1 MRKFYFIFGR
11 QIEQWSVSRITN
23 KLTKNTPFFS
33 VQASTFSSQLKALS
47 GSTGRQAGR
56 YEGFYYFE
64 FVTVLLYF
72 LHVRS
77 SQQDERTSICRA
89 RHKIRESQTSSV
101 SAAKLSKAK
110 QTLEFCTSFLALFD
124 ASRNHSNRTL
134 RSRLEVVCST
144 QARMH
149 QIAPSIK
156 QQ

>member
-1 MRKFYFIFGR
+1 MRKFYFIFRR

-72 LHVRS
+72 LQVRS

-89 RHKIRESQTSSV
+89 RHK
-101 SAAKLSKAK
+101 
-110 QTLEFCTSFLALFD
+110 
-124 ASRNHSNRTL
+124 
-134 RSRLEVVCST
+134 
-144 QARMH
+144 
-149 QIAPSIK
+149 
-156 QQ
+156 